1 MARTRLQPGQPEL
14 VQPSADRALVHFH
27 GEPSGH
33 LDLQVDASPAYN
45 LVLGWIG
52 PRHDQRFQLS
62 HLCRAKRRRTAGA
75 GMRLQT
81 IDPSRVIAM
90 NPVT

>member
-33 LDLQVDASPAYN
+33 LDLQVYTSPAYN